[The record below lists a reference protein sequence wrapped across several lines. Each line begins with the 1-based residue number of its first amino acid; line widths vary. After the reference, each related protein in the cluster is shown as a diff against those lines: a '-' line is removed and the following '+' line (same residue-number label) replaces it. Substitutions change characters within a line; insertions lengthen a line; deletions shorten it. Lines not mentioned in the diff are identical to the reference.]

1 MVFTRFVRRFL
12 AVTVANSLANAL
24 ASSTMLNVSLKKIS
38 TQLLLSYAVPLACL
52 GGLGLSAYFSA
63 KETFFLEA
71 KRELLNEANYTAND
85 ATYHL
90 INSIREVKGNV
101 ISPNESRYLAIYQMS
116 RNAFVSDIQRLNEI
130 ADTSRDE
137 PLMALV
143 NELEAEGTR
152 IDRVARRIFVVIQA
166 EEMVRAAALTA
177 DLKTDSIGSDRDL
190 LLGYITERLQ
200 TNADSYQTA
209 RAQLNN
215 TLMWG
220 TVFATLITIGI
231 GLLLTRQIRQKMN
244 QIVRVVEQN
253 GIQVTTSSTQ
263 IAASSHQL
271 EASMTEQVAAT
282 TQITATTAEIAATA
296 EVLTQTIERV
306 SGLSE
311 LAATTAT
318 AGKQDLENMAETI
331 QQLIAATA
339 TISSKLGLIDDK
351 ANNISAV
358 VTAITKVA
366 DQTNLL
372 SLNAAIEA
380 EKAGEYGAG
389 FSVVAREIRRLAD
402 QTAIATLDIETM
414 VQEMLSSVSA
424 GVMEMDKFTQ
434 DVGDNAESITQIS
447 QQMAQII
454 YQVQSLVPQF
464 ETVSDGML
472 AQAQGAQQIK
482 AAMEQL
488 NETSQ
493 QTADSVKDTN
503 QVILQLGD
511 VAQDL
516 QTEVAYFRLAV

>member
-1 MVFTRFVRRFL
+1 
-12 AVTVANSLANAL
+12 
-24 ASSTMLNVSLKKIS
+24 MLNVSLKKIS

-52 GGLGLSAYFSA
+52 GGLGLSAFFSA
-63 KETFFLEA
+63 RETSSLEA

-90 INSIREVKGNV
+90 IDSIRKAQGSV
-101 ISPNESRYLAIYQMS
+101 ITPNESRYSTVYQVS
-116 RNAFVSDIQRLNEI
+116 RDTFLNDIQRLNEI
-130 ADTSRDE
+130 AEISRDE
-137 PLMALV
+137 QLLALTD
-143 NELEAEGTR
+143 ELESEGTR
-152 IDRVARRIFVVIQA
+152 IDRISRRIFVVLQ
-166 EEMVRAAALTA
+166 EEAVSRAVALTA
-177 DLKTDSIGSDRDL
+177 DFEADSIGRDHDSL
-190 LLGYITERLQ
+190 LSYLAQQLEE
-200 TNADSYQTA
+200 NAEMSRTA
-209 RAQLNN
+209 QAQLND
-215 TLMWG
+215 TLRWG
-220 TVFATLITIGI
+220 TVLATLLTLGI
-231 GLLLTRQIRQKMN
+231 CFWLARQIRQQMN
-244 QIVRVVEQN
+244 KIVSVVEQN

-263 IAASSHQL
+263 IAASSRQL
-271 EASMTEQVAAT
+271 EASVTEQVAST
-282 TQITATTAEIAATA
+282 TQITATATEIAATA
-296 EVLTQTIERV
+296 EELAQTIERV

-311 LAATTAT
+311 SAATTAS
-318 AGKQDLENMAETI
+318 AGKHDLEKMAATI
-331 QQLIAATA
+331 QQLSAATA
-339 TISSKLGLIDDK
+339 AISSKLGLIDDK

-358 VTAITKVA
+358 VTTITKVA

-402 QTAIATLDIETM
+402 QTAIATLDIESM

-434 DVGDNAESITQIS
+434 DVGDNAENITQIS

-464 ETVSDGML
+464 EIVSDGML

-503 QVILQLGD
+503 QVIVQLGD

-516 QTEVAYFRLAV
+516 QTEVAQFRLAV